1 MGSWRV
7 LKSLP
12 LGRCGAGLSPV
23 GEKAPT
29 PPAWSTQ
36 VYPIWLCPFI
46 LPSQPGLV
54 HPKGNETELYVDI
67 GAYGEPRVKHFEARS
82 CMRQLEKCGS
92 PFSLQRT
99 PQVDV
104 KAKMS
109 WCCGNEGSCFDL
121 GSG

>member
-1 MGSWRV
+1 MSSQEMGSWRV

-82 CMRQLEKCGS
+82 CMRQLEKFVRSVHG
-92 PFSLQRT
+92 
-99 PQVDV
+99 
-104 KAKMS
+104 
-109 WCCGNEGSCFDL
+109 
-121 GSG
+121 